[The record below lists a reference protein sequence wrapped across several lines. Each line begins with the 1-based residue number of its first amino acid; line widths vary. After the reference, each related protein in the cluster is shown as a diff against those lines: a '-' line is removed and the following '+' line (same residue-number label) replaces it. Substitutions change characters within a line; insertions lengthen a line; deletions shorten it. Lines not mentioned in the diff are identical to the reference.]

1 MKCSEREIGEV
12 VPCCSIL
19 RTVLRGVWCVRARE
33 RERERE
39 RGQEVAIPR
48 HGNEAEKER
57 YTQALRAKR
66 RGMNAEACV
75 EARTKGIV
83 SARVSRA
90 E

>member
-1 MKCSEREIGEV
+1 
-12 VPCCSIL
+12 
-19 RTVLRGVWCVRARE
+19 VRWWRAGLSCDRCLEGFGACARE